1 MNAQNYSVFDF
12 VEITVGAFCRYPC
25 LPHFFHETAAVLYFH
40 HLLILFLCGL
50 IKIHVL
56 QGVLWW
62 FFFCNASSILLQLM
76 FKTTSHF

>member
-62 FFFCNASSILLQLM
+62 FFFCNASSILLQLR